1 MHLFASL
8 LASVGGFFAG
18 LGSQACATWV
28 WDEEK
33 CPNSLIK

>member
-18 LGSQACATWV
+18 LGSQACATW
-28 WDEEK
+28 WYDEEK
-33 CPNSLIK
+33 TPSSLIK